1 MEEIKQKKIKGG
13 RPEKQVK
20 RQQMVCVRFTKTERF
35 IVAQKAEKAK
45 LTLSNYIRE
54 SALHAS
60 VKAKLSEEER
70 HFFRQFTGLAN
81 NINQMAKLAHQEGL
95 FSALF
100 RFENDLKQIDNAL
113 KRFKR

>member
-1 MEEIKQKKIKGG
+1 MEEPKRKKIKGG

-20 RQQMVCVRFTKTERF
+20 RQQIVCVRFTKTERF
-35 IVAQKAEKAK
+35 IVTQKAEKAK

-54 SALHAS
+54 SAIHAS
-60 VKAKLSEEER
+60 VTAKLSREDR

-95 FSALF
+95 LSALF
-100 RFENDLKQIDNAL
+100 RFENELEEIDKAL
-113 KRFKR
+113 KKFKK